1 MGMIRFN
8 KQDTLPENKG
18 DAQLINGTYVTRAE
32 VSSSALVLTVEA
44 IDANKDTITLTYTS
58 TAGSVPSDQ
67 DIFDAWEPMLVAAQ
81 GSVVTLIQ
89 GPTIIDDNDD
99 ILYPAVAIS

>member
-8 KQDTLPENKG
+8 EQDTLPENKG

-44 IDANKDTITLTYTS
+44 IDTNKDTIPVTYSS
-58 TAGSVPSDQ
+58 TAGTVPSDQ
-67 DIFDAWEPMLVAAQ
+67 DIFDLWEPILVAAQ

-99 ILYPAVAIS
+99 ILYPAVTIS

>member
-8 KQDTLPENKG
+8 EQDTLPENKG
-18 DAQLINGTYVTRAE
+18 DAQLLNGTYVTRAE
-32 VSSSALVLTVEA
+32 VSSSALILTVEA
-44 IDANKDTITLTYTS
+44 IDSGKDTVTLTYSS
-58 TAGSVPSDQ
+58 TAGVVPSDQ
-67 DIFDAWEPMLVAAQ
+67 DIFDLWEPVLVAAQ

-99 ILYPAVAIS
+99 ILYPAVTIS